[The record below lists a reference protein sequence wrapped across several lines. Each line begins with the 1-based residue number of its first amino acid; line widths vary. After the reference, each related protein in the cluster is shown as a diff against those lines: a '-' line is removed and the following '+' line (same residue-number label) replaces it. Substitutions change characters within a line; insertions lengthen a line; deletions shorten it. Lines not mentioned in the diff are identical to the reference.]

1 MRYNAAIS
9 VENGADV
16 IAIDLRG
23 LARTTYV
30 FIPFAANMI
39 TREKTA
45 SNRRIRG
52 FPDASDD
59 CPVQI

>member
-9 VENGADV
+9 VENGAQV

-23 LARTTYV
+23 EARTTYV

-45 SNRRIRG
+45 GIRRIGGLPGAGDPR
-52 FPDASDD
+52 
-59 CPVQI
+59 PVKI